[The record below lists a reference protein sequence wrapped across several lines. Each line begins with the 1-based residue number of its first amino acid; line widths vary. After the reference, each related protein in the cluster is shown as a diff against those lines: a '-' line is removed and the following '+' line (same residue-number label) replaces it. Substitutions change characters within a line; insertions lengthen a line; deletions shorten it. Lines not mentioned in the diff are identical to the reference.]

1 MFVCLK
7 AEKETPGL
15 TQDVVVKILEKK
27 KLKINYNESLLRMA
41 GDDMQ
46 GRFGF
51 FYLVVCFFFCFLYS
65 AVDQNVHLKM
75 KAVGIPTW
83 FFFGFCDGPV
93 LCCCSTDIHWGE
105 LFPHKSTPL
114 SAFSCSLVSVCN

>member
-51 FYLVVCFFFCFLYS
+51 FYFFFIYFFFCF
-65 AVDQNVHLKM
+65 V
-75 KAVGIPTW
+75 
-83 FFFGFCDGPV
+83 FCT
-93 LCCCSTDIHWGE
+93 L
-105 LFPHKSTPL
+105 L
-114 SAFSCSLVSVCN
+114 

>member
-51 FYLVVCFFFCFLYS
+51 FYLVFFFL
-65 AVDQNVHLKM
+65 
-75 KAVGIPTW
+75 
-83 FFFGFCDGPV
+83 FFV
-93 LCCCSTDIHWGE
+93 LCCRPECALKDE
-105 LFPHKSTPL
+105 
-114 SAFSCSLVSVCN
+114 SCGNTNLVFLWFL

>member
-27 KLKINYNESLLRMA
+27 KLKINYNEALLRMA

-51 FYLVVCFFFCFLYS
+51 FYLGFFLYS

-93 LCCCSTDIHWGE
+93 LLQHRYPLGGAVSTQINPSVCFQ
-105 LFPHKSTPL
+105 LFPCFCL
-114 SAFSCSLVSVCN
+114 